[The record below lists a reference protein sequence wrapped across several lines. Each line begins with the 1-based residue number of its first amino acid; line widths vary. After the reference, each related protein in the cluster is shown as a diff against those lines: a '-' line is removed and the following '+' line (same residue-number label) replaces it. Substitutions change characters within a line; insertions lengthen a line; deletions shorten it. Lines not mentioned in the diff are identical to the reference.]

1 MNTVKNISSKPIKTT
16 LGNVCSGK
24 ETAFIGQCGC
34 GPEHELYLIGYEC
47 IIEAFNPQKRT
58 WKDLDCNVTVD
69 RFVDIEIVVI
79 EKCNAET

>member
-58 WKDLDCNVTVD
+58 RKDLDCNVTVD
-69 RFVDIEIVVI
+69 RFVDIEIEVI